1 MSLEKFTKPK
11 KTKPKQDVSTKYL
24 IDLYKKDEAEKL
36 EKMRAEF
43 EAKYRKM
50 IEENKLDEE
59 DKKEIESLKSDI
71 LIGNPNLSPEEL
83 DQEAKELWIHV
94 KADQELN
101 IRVNEEREREERILK

>member
-1 MSLEKFTKPK
+1 MSLEKFPKPK
-11 KTKPKQDVSTKYL
+11 KQEQNLSERSM
-24 IDLYKKDEAEKL
+24 DLYEEDEAEKL
-36 EKMRAEF
+36 EKMRTEF

-71 LIGNPNLSPEEL
+71 LTGNPNLLPEEL
-83 DQEAKELWIHV
+83 EQEAKELWIHV

-101 IRVNEEREREERILK
+101 IRVNEEREREGRILN

>member
-1 MSLEKFTKPK
+1 MSLEKFPKPK
-11 KTKPKQDVSTKYL
+11 KEEQNLSGEKL
-24 IDLYKKDEAEKL
+24 MDLYEEDEAEKL

-43 EAKYRKM
+43 EVKYRKM

-71 LIGNPNLSPEEL
+71 LTGNPNLSPEEL
-83 DQEAKELWIHV
+83 EQEAKELWIHV